1 MESVEMTLLFDY
13 YGELLTQRQR
23 DCLDMRYNQDM
34 SLGEIAQE
42 LGVSRQGVYDNLSRA
57 ETLLRNMEAKTGF
70 LRRDEAVRAAA
81 QRIQEAARVLQSKP
95 DPEVARLAGEILSAA
110 KELEE

>member
-1 MESVEMTLLFDY
+1 MDALEMTLLFDY

-57 ETLLRNMEAKTGF
+57 ETLLRNMEEKTGF
-70 LRRDEAVRAAA
+70 LRRDEKVRSTA
-81 QRIQEAARVLQSKP
+81 QQIIRSAETLSASK
-95 DPEVARLAGEILSAA
+95 DPEVEKLARQILAAA

>member
-1 MESVEMTLLFDY
+1 MDALEMTLLFDY

-42 LGVSRQGVYDNLSRA
+42 LGVSRQGVFDNLNRA
-57 ETLLRNMEAKTGF
+57 ETLLRNMEEKTGF
-70 LRRDEAVRAAA
+70 LRRDEKVRRAAQKILKA
-81 QRIQEAARVLQSKP
+81 AKALEQCQTPETAPEIQT
-95 DPEVARLAGEILSAA
+95 ILEAA

>member
-1 MESVEMTLLFDY
+1 MEALEMTLLFDY

-23 DCLDMRYNQDM
+23 SCLDLRYNQDM

-57 ETLLRNMEAKTGF
+57 EALLRNMEEKTGC
-70 LRRDEAVRAAA
+70 VRFSL
-81 QRIQEAARVLQSKP
+81 AARKAVNQ
-95 DPEVARLAGEILSAA
+95 ILSAA
-110 KELEE
+110 RELASNPDETVSALARSIIEAAQGLEE